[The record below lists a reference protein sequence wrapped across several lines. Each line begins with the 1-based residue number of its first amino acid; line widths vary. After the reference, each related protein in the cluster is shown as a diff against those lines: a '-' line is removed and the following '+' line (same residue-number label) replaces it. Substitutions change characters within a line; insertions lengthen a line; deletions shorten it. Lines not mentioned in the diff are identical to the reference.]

1 MGFYDGPYFP
11 CFPGLFSK
19 IRLLRVFH
27 SSHTV
32 NPGRSS
38 HSLLTILFLNTF
50 MGHFSNVMS
59 SLPLCWWFLKKMVAP
74 FYHMESTTGHSS
86 RRWLIDSLFPLH
98 MQHLEGPLIPLVCNL
113 SQVRMRHLSMS
124 QQKAA
129 TFGHHPP
136 PHIFPHLA
144 SRSRFWVPVTRARAC
159 LGLKFP
165 VLDYPHLSLF
175 GLSFLVIFLELSSA
189 MKSSAFSSGAFDLHQ
204 LLSFQDLK
212 IQSLSLGS

>member
-1 MGFYDGPYFP
+1 
-11 CFPGLFSK
+11 
-19 IRLLRVFH
+19 
-27 SSHTV
+27 
-32 NPGRSS
+32 
-38 HSLLTILFLNTF
+38 
-50 MGHFSNVMS
+50 
-59 SLPLCWWFLKKMVAP
+59 
-74 FYHMESTTGHSS
+74 MESTTGHSS

-159 LGLKFP
+159 LRLKFP

-175 GLSFLVIFLELSSA
+175 RLSFLVIFLELSSA
-189 MKSSAFSSGAFDLHQ
+189 MKSSAFSSRAFDLHQ

-212 IQSLSLGS
+212 IQSLSLGSSNSATMLRGWFWIKELRIGDSSFIVRTDSCFQASLANFAVLPSWTSQKLCFLTNPLFSYAAFHILEPGRFSP